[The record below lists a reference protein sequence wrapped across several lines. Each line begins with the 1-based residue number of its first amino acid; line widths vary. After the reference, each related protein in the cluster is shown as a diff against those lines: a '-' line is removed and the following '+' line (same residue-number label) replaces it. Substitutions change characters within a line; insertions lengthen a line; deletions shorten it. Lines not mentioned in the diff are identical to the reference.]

1 MSANELWTD
10 QELAVSVMAYRLIQ
24 ALEASSAKFTKS
36 GIRNFVLDEVG
47 LARSKSSFEKRM
59 GNISSVLEE
68 RGSQWIDGYVPME
81 NVGTKIS
88 YRIGRLLDEFP
99 LRLPAAE

>member
-24 ALEASSAKFTKS
+24 ALEASAAEFTKS
-36 GIRNFVLDEVG
+36 GVRNFVLDEVG
-47 LARSKSSFEKRM
+47 LDRSKSSFERRM

-68 RGSQWIDGYVPME
+68 RGAQWIDGYIPME
-81 NVGTKIS
+81 NVGSKIA

-99 LRLPAAE
+99 LQLPTSE